1 MDIIFEKIK
10 ETGIVKLNRPKA
22 LNALN
27 YDMSE
32 KFSHQLNEW
41 ENNNNITRVLLKNI
55 IQEKNSRLCFSADI
69 EDPDKLLHVLNTIG
83 HYISVCKHNR

>member
-10 ETGIVKLNRPKA
+10 ETGLVKLNRPKA

-41 ENNNNITRVLLKNI
+41 GENNN
-55 IQEKNSRLCFSADI
+55 I
-69 EDPDKLLHVLNTIG
+69 EF
-83 HYISVCKHNR
+83 